1 MNRADRRRAPAGADF
16 PTWPG
21 RKVSFSAAGQR
32 VSISEPVDGTVS
44 QPNHDVDSF
53 RGKGERRMAI
63 LGLTHDARGTAV
75 TRLPVT
81 IKVAIGEKVTK
92 DTGTANPA
100 RMSSFVFKG
109 RSQTCQE
116 LSWLPAEDITSL
128 FEANPRAIGI
138 IFTSNDIDDVLKTES
153 AWWSAL
159 GYRCHGKL
167 VQIQDAGGVRFE
179 MQAVRRTKRQPGGEP
194 WPGKYRYSAG
204 NLKGQPIPRCGENC
218 PEFRD
223 KKCKYSGDLYFRLEK
238 YPVYGAICRIHT
250 NSPRSITYLSSG
262 LTQIYDQ
269 NGGRLA
275 GVRAILRVTPQLTWY
290 RDKDGVP
297 HPTVIHVL
305 SVEARGADIQLP
317 APNGANGFEL
327 RPGEPTIADGVVP
340 EPCAAVE
347 TESDRA
353 KEIAE
358 EFYPD
363 SGGSSEAEEECFA
376 APDDVGD
383 EDAVQDKERQGRIRG
398 LATRLGYTE
407 GKLQMLLGQ
416 SGADLDTL
424 ERKIQDALRDA
435 GGSEAAK
442 DSGQG
447 ATARSTEERKVND
460 LEKIAATRATHTHNS
475 PKQGSLYQ

>member
-1 MNRADRRRAPAGADF
+1 
-16 PTWPG
+16 
-21 RKVSFSAAGQR
+21 
-32 VSISEPVDGTVS
+32 
-44 QPNHDVDSF
+44 
-53 RGKGERRMAI
+53 MAI
-63 LGLTHDARGTAV
+63 LGLTHDERGTAV

-81 IKVAIGEKVTK
+81 IKVAIGEKIAQENGNAYPSRL
-92 DTGTANPA
+92 DH
-100 RMSSFVFKG
+100 FVFKR
-109 RSQTCQE
+109 RSQNGQE
-116 LSWLPAEDITSL
+116 VSWVPAQDITSL
-128 FEANPRAIGI
+128 FETNPRAIGI

-167 VQIQDAGGVRFE
+167 VQIQDAAGVRFE
-179 MQAVRRTKRQPGGEP
+179 MQAVRRTQRHPGGEP

-204 NLKGQPIPRCGENC
+204 DLKGQPIPRCGENC
-218 PEFRD
+218 PEFRN

-317 APNGANGFEL
+317 APNGANGFEPKL
-327 RPGEPTIADGVVP
+327 GEPSIANGVVP

-353 KEIAE
+353 KEITE

-363 SGGSSEAEEECFA
+363 SASSSEDEEECFA

-383 EDAVQDKERQGRIRG
+383 EDVVQNKEREERIRT

-407 GKLQMLLGQ
+407 AKLQMLLGQ
-416 SGADLDTL
+416 SGANLDAL
-424 ERKIQDALRDA
+424 EKKLQDALRDA
-435 GGSEAAK
+435 GDSEAGK
-442 DSGQG
+442 DSGQA
-447 ATARSTEERKVND
+447 ATTRPTEERKVNGV
-460 LEKIAATRATHTHNS
+460 EKIAATQATHTHNS
-475 PKQGSLYQ
+475 VKQGSLYQ